1 VSSFRLLSAV
11 CTADRDHSVAVRS
24 TRPACRRCRRWNRRL
39 LVMLGSGFVVCCDA
53 RMGDVTSVAFVLTD
67 HPCTVT
73 HCPGVGVVQ
82 PSCSRRGLDRP
93 PSHDASG
100 ELAAVGLGVDM
111 CSVCRSTHAFG
122 VARSA
127 ANGSSGSFND
137 SASWARLPSD
147 ASSSSPSASH
157 SSPGLPWP
165 RDGGSRATVL
175 RRGGATGIA
184 LGKCPWSAVICG
196 ASRELN
202 LSLASQRGTGR
213 CGSEVRTGRRHQP
226 SSSCIDPASSASP
239 SSSAYSRHLRTIT
252 EPAARSRWT
261 PRGLPLAEAAIQR
274 GGAAATHIGGDAG
287 PAHRRVATAVVVGVA
302 CSGAAIRNDAVVGIP
317 PGRGGL
323 SRHIRSMYCFD
334 DRPAASIS
342 LS

>member
-184 LGKCPWSAVICG
+184 LGKCPWSA
-196 ASRELN
+196 
-202 LSLASQRGTGR
+202 
-213 CGSEVRTGRRHQP
+213 